1 VIHTVRMEQTRTRY
15 WFASCSCGW
24 TSPHDAVLATAE
36 RAGIAHVREQ
46 NKRPAK

>member
-1 VIHTVRMEQTRTRY
+1 MIHVVEMFQTASRY
-15 WFASCSCGW
+15 WYAECACGW
-24 TSPHDAVLATAE
+24 ESEHDAVLATAE